1 VLAYLFWHAPRGDD
15 AARYRAGLVAF
26 HSALAADPPA
36 GFAGSWTLRVP
47 AVDWLPPAEAHYLD
61 WYVVDDFGALGAL
74 NDAAVSGTRQSPHDT
89 VAAMARTGT
98 GGVVRQLESTGAMV
112 DLASEVVLA
121 LLDKPQGTSYA
132 DFNAALVHAAAGASC
147 WMRQMTLGPGP
158 EYLVLGHADAPA
170 LPWPARRLPAV
181 TIAP

>member
-15 AARYRAGLVAF
+15 AARYRAGLAAF

-36 GFAGSWTLRVP
+36 GFARSWTVRVQ
-47 AVDWLPPAEAHYLD
+47 AVEWLPPSEAHYLD
-61 WYVVDDFGALGAL
+61 WYVVDDFTALGDL
-74 NDAAVSGTRQSPHDT
+74 DDAAVTGTRRSPHDA
-89 VAAMARTGT
+89 VAALARTGT
-98 GGVVRQLESTGAMV
+98 GGIVRRLDGHGALPALSDEPVVTLV
-112 DLASEVVLA
+112 
-121 LLDKPQGTSYA
+121 DKPAGATYA
-132 DFNAALVHAAAGASC
+132 DFSAALIEAGGGSSC

-158 EYLVLGHADAPA
+158 EFLVLGQPGAPA